1 MDFPEWQKHVNQ
13 VVADTGEWIGL
24 ANADGVPVCDFPAA
38 ESVEAPRTRLAVADH
53 QVVIPARG
61 RIAPTN
67 GIVERLLAPN
77 IGVFD
82 ESGYLAPATGGNY
95 LVVIARP
102 GIRLAF
108 DAVFAT
114 GEGPSDAPERLTVGG
129 VSLTDLLDAHP
140 CPSIPHTWEGGEFT
154 EWREDAG
161 GPYRKPRQLAP
172 VELATRADGYTVTGP
187 AVRVIRD
194 LCQDSFDAVNALKG
208 WADPHLVV
216 DYGVVSASG
225 ERITIQV
232 QDDPLWST
240 ILAPAE
246 SAGVNVW
253 VELWWPGDP
262 PITVRG
268 PRLAPDKATGERFGS
283 PVRKSFDHPVG
294 RVCVQEVGRS

>member
-1 MDFPEWQKHVNQ
+1 M
-13 VVADTGEWIGL
+13 
-24 ANADGVPVCDFPAA
+24 
-38 ESVEAPRTRLAVADH
+38 
-53 QVVIPARG
+53 
-61 RIAPTN
+61 
-67 GIVERLLAPN
+67 
-77 IGVFD
+77 FD

-102 GIRLAF
+102 GMRLAF
-108 DAVFAT
+108 DVVFTT
-114 GEGPSDAPERLTVGG
+114 GEGPADAPDRLTVGG

-140 CPSIPHTWEGGEFT
+140 CPSIPHTWEGGKFT

-161 GPYRKPRQLAP
+161 GAYTKPRRLAP

-187 AVRVIRD
+187 AVNVIRD
-194 LCQDSFDAVNALKG
+194 LCQDAFDAVNKLKG
-208 WADPHLVV
+208 WTDPHLVV
-216 DYGVVSASG
+216 DYGVASASG

-262 PITVRG
+262 PIKVRG
-268 PRLAPDKATGERFGS
+268 PRLAPDPKLGERFGPAVS
-283 PVRKSFDHPVG
+283 KSFTHPVG
-294 RVCVQEVGRS
+294 RVCVQEVGRL

>member
-1 MDFPEWQKHVNQ
+1 MDFPEWQKHVSQ

-24 ANADGVPVCDFPAA
+24 ANADGVPLCDFPAA
-38 ESVEAPRTRLAVADH
+38 ESVSAPRTRLAVSDH
-53 QVVIPARG
+53 EVVVPARG

-67 GIVERLLAPN
+67 AVSERLLAPN
-77 IGVFD
+77 IGKFD

-102 GIRLAF
+102 GMRLAF
-108 DAVFAT
+108 DVVFTT
-114 GEGPSDAPERLTVGG
+114 GEGPADAPERLTVGG

-140 CPSIPHTWEGGEFT
+140 CPSIPHTWEGGKFT

-161 GPYRKPRQLAP
+161 GAYAKPRRLAP

-187 AVRVIRD
+187 AVNVIRD
-194 LCQDSFDAVNALKG
+194 LCQDSFDAVNKLKG

-216 DYGVVSASG
+216 DYGVASASG

-262 PITVRG
+262 PIKVRG
-268 PRLAPDKATGERFGS
+268 PRLAPDPKLGERFGP
-283 PVRKSFDHPVG
+283 PVSKSFTHPVG
-294 RVCVQEVGRS
+294 RVCVQEVGRL